1 VLRVEGRRAVRRDVR
16 LGLRSGGLAEV
27 TEGLSER
34 DVVVTAPPTLAPGA
48 RIRTTAAAAPAPPSA
63 APSAPR

>member
-1 VLRVEGRRAVRRDVR
+1 MEGRHAARRAVR

-34 DVVVTAPPTLAPGA
+34 DVVVTAPATLAPGA
-48 RIRTTAAAAPAPPSA
+48 RIRATAAAAT
-63 APSAPR
+63 APR